1 MKTLLILGEW
11 VYDNFMILLAFFVI
25 CFGIGLKI
33 YNFSKR
39 SLEEKK
45 RILEEE
51 AHNIIKFIKN
61 AVYDLVVQAEKE
73 YGSGTG
79 MIKRSK
85 VFNALIELIPDLEAY
100 IANGDIDTDLIGDII
115 DNAVDVINSKIKD
128 DDKSL
133 GEIFNNTKDIT
144 IVEE

>member
-1 MKTLLILGEW
+1 MKTLLMLGEW
-11 VYDNFMILLAFFVI
+11 VYDNFMILLVFFVI

-61 AVYDLVVQAEKE
+61 AVYDLIVQAEKE

-115 DNAVDVINSKIKD
+115 DNA